1 MAESG
6 EWGEVSIVERGGVGI
21 RSSGRK
27 RDGIQLGERDRAE
40 PGELPGCGSRWDGK
54 QTAPVG
60 LFGGNAFGLHN
71 MHGNVEEWV
80 EDWWNDNYAGAPAD
94 GTAWTRGY
102 RETRVVR
109 GGSWNG
115 NPRFLRSA
123 NRYRVAT
130 GTAASDS
137 VLLGT

>member
-1 MAESG
+1 MAYS
-6 EWGEVSIVERGGVGI
+6 WGNAI
-21 RSSGRK
+21 GRN
-27 RDGIQLGERDRAE
+27 RANC
-40 PGELPGCGSRWDGK
+40 LGCGSRWDGK

-94 GTAWTRGY
+94 GTAWTRGC

-109 GGSWNG
+109 GGSWRG
-115 NPRFLRSA
+115 DQRLLRSA
-123 NRYRVAT
+123 DRYRAIAFYRDADIGFRVARNLT
-130 GTAASDS
+130 P
-137 VLLGT
+137 